1 MVEIREKN
9 MADEKMIHIAAVVI
23 TDELGRVLLVRK
35 RNNGLFYAAGGQ
47 NRSGRAAGNGVGA

>member
-1 MVEIREKN
+1 